1 MATVGLAWLMDFIPL
16 KVVWLGVYLLVSMA
30 LLTLIL
36 INMRKV
42 VEENEYRVAPSLIL
56 IIVMLSI
63 IVNILLILSAR
74 DESDQLTPLII
85 AFGSIFLEMFAWAF
99 SAIRIRVER
108 EFFEYREIG
117 GTKKIYFSL
126 INKVS
131 VNEGMRGSSVKVYVS
146 RGKNVSIPLIFKNSQ
161 SLEDDII
168 SLSENAIIE
177 RKP

>member
-1 MATVGLAWLMDFIPL
+1 
-16 KVVWLGVYLLVSMA
+16 
-30 LLTLIL
+30 
-36 INMRKV
+36 
-42 VEENEYRVAPSLIL
+42 
-56 IIVMLSI
+56 MLSI
-63 IVNILLILSAR
+63 IMNILLILSAR

-85 AFGSIFLEMFAWAF
+85 AFGSIFLEMFVWAL
-99 SAIRIRVER
+99 STIRIRVER

-117 GTKKIYFSL
+117 GTKKVYFSL

-131 VNEGMRGSSVKVYVS
+131 VNEGARGSSVKVYVS